1 MNILYLHGLD
11 SSLSEEKLEVLKPH
25 GNIFYP
31 QLDYRENSNCLDY
44 VLKQYKDLKFH
55 AIIGSSMGG
64 FLGYH
69 ISNALNAPALLFN
82 PALAYRTVHQDMRL
96 IINDKPNYKSLIL
109 GAKDT
114 VVTPVSTLDFVSH
127 HINSKTNFSIKIR
140 QELEHRIPV
149 NIFEEEVKIFFN
161 QVITTNK

>member
-11 SSLSEEKLEVLKPH
+11 SSLSSEKLKALKPY

-31 QLDYRENSNCLDY
+31 NLDYRGNANCLDY
-44 VLKQYKDLKFH
+44 VLDNFSELPLD

-69 ISNALNAPALLFN
+69 ISNALNTPALLFN
-82 PALAYRTVHQDMRL
+82 PALAYRSVHQDMRL
-96 IINDKPNYKSLIL
+96 IENDKPNYKSLIL

-114 VVTPVSTLDFVSH
+114 VVTPISTLDFVSH
-127 HINSKTNFSIKIR
+127 HINSNTNFNIKIR
-140 QELEHRIPV
+140 QELEHRIPIK
-149 NIFEEEVKIFFN
+149 IFEEEVKLFINKLN
-161 QVITTNK
+161 Q